1 MKKIKAKNY
10 EGKIEELEMDYNYI
24 VPSQEVFNQLLI
36 DDITEI
42 SDVNL
47 ENLANA
53 DINFDVSEFVLSPK
67 AEKLFQEVRD
77 RRKYLEEEIKKYDSV
92 SETIKGAAIDNTND
106 TIIENSSEFGSF
118 GYETPNKLFYK
129 RLYLANLETVIS
141 DINYN

>member
-10 EGKIEELEMDYNYI
+10 KGKIEELQIDYNYI
-24 VPSQEVFNQLLI
+24 VPSQEVFDQLSI

-53 DINFDVSEFVLSPK
+53 DINFDVEFVLSPK
-67 AEKLFQEVRD
+67 AENLFQEVRD

-92 SETIKGAAIDNTND
+92 SETIKGEAIDNTKD
-106 TIIENSSEFGSF
+106 TIIENPSEFGSF